1 MTFAAPSASSGNRRV
16 SFGGIL
22 RLKNKNLPMPDLGI
36 PKFSSVEKT
45 PAIPKFENGPDCT
58 PGKPVK
64 NLVQQFDSTYT
75 VSCY

>member
-16 SFGGIL
+16 SCGGFL

-36 PKFSSVEKT
+36 PKFLSVEKS
-45 PAIPKFENGPDCT
+45 PAIPQFENGPDCT